1 MSKSVN
7 RSLFDLIKSMS
18 KSEKRYFKLH
28 SSKHTIGEVNKY
40 VLLFDYLDN
49 CEDYDEDSVLNHFKH
64 EPFTNRFS
72 ITKKRLYDQILGVLC
87 AYNLSNSIQAQVA
100 QQIHSIDL
108 LYEKSL
114 YDQCAR
120 QIRSSEK
127 LAKKYHLDE
136 FILILQKKKQ
146 RLIAT
151 QGYSSFSEKDAEEI
165 QQDVANS
172 LDGIQKIHHL
182 WNIKSRLF
190 SRLTQNGIVRCE
202 EERSYYDELCG
213 FLVDNDSEPERIEEK
228 YLVNHILS
236 GYYYAIGSFE
246 SSLGCLED
254 NIELFKT
261 TSIDQYFEP
270 NRYFS
275 ILTNAIYIADKLGL
289 HTKSMIYLGE
299 LKKVASELDANDD
312 LQIKLFSSTSSIELS
327 LFLRKGQF
335 EKAHQL
341 TEEIENKIVLFGDKL
356 TPSRQAF
363 LHFKCSVAYMGVGEY
378 SQALKSINKIL
389 NNSKVDQNEDII
401 GFSLLLELFIHLELM
416 HTKLLEYALK
426 NVQRHFRKRQR
437 LFEFEKTVIHYIGK
451 LIKCESILEQ
461 KIIWELMVDK
471 MKTLTSQNQF
481 ESIALD
487 YFDFQS
493 WAESKSKNQKFETII
508 QRKYNEHVRV
518 AS

>member
-1 MSKSVN
+1 
-7 RSLFDLIKSMS
+7 MS

-40 VLLFDYLDN
+40 VLLFDYMDSL
-49 CEDYDEDSVLNHFKH
+49 EDYDEQLVLDHFKN

-72 ITKKRLYDQILGVLC
+72 ITKKRLYDQILSVLC
-87 AYNLSNSIQAQVA
+87 AYDLSNSIQAQLF

-127 LAKKYHLDE
+127 SAKKYQLE
-136 FILILQKKKQ
+136 ELVLILQKKKQ

-151 QGYSSFSEKDAEEI
+151 QGYSSFTDKDALEI
-165 QQDVANS
+165 QNDVSSA
-172 LDGIQKIHHL
+172 LEGIETIHQL

-190 SRLTQNGIVRCE
+190 SRLTQNGIARSE
-202 EERSYYDELCG
+202 EERHFYSELCQ
-213 FLVDNDSEPERIEEK
+213 FLISDSKESVRIEEE

-236 GYYYAIGSFE
+236 GYYYAISSFE
-246 SSLGCLED
+246 ESLSQLEK
-254 NIELFKT
+254 NIELFK
-261 TSIDQYFEP
+261 SISIEQYFEP

-275 ILTNAIYIADKLGL
+275 ILTNAIYISDKLGL
-289 HTKSMIYLGE
+289 HTKSMIYLTE
-299 LKKVASELDANDD
+299 LKKIASELDVNDD

-327 LFLRKGQF
+327 LLLRKGQF
-335 EKAHQL
+335 EKAHIL
-341 TEEIENKIVLFGDKL
+341 TEDVERKVAVFGDKL

-363 LHFKCSVAYMGVGEY
+363 LHFKCAVAYMGVGEY
-378 SQALKSINKIL
+378 SKALKSVNRIL
-389 NNSKVDQNEDII
+389 NDSKVDQNEDII

-416 HTKLLEYALK
+416 HTKLLEYSLK
-426 NVQRHFRKRQR
+426 NVQRHFRKRKR

-461 KIIWELMVDK
+461 KIVWELMVEK

-487 YFDFQS
+487 YFDFQA

-508 QRKYNEHVRV
+508 QQKYNEHVRV